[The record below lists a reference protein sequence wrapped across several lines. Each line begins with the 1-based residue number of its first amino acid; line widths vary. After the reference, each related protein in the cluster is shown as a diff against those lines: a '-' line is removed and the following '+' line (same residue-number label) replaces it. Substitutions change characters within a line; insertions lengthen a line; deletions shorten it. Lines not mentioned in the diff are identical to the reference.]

1 MAYGVK
7 FRLEFSDTK
16 GNYRVAEILQKDYDG
31 DIFPLIGQA
40 NPVVIKWEGDDDFY
54 SPIIGSTCE
63 LNLFETANTLYDQFY
78 AAGEREYK
86 VRISTGSLDNADKV
100 WDTENDQWEQANY
113 LWEGSGGT
121 GGSSEIYWEG
131 WLQADQYQESLQPF
145 PNPLKL
151 VAYDGLGSLD
161 AFDAPYSNAADG
173 GYDSNEDTMFFY
185 IYYILN
191 NIQLDLDIYVSN
203 AIRKN
208 TGNANDTLYHDI
220 ILNEF
225 GVFDKLEFRN
235 AKDVLESFLKAT
247 NSRVFQSQGRWY
259 VISNSNLIDINIEQL
274 FNFDI
279 AFSIEDQLATTG
291 EEIIEYK
298 VFDRLGNYRFTTTEN
313 VLLKAPTELK
323 PVGADLYKEYLRPY
337 SSIKYDVELA
347 TDKIINQNPQMLYDD
362 HQWTLGSNTSI
373 VDDSSKALVGNKAIK
388 TTVAYLDG
396 NYDDPYVIIKND
408 INTVITD
415 ETKKLKAGFSF
426 FVETDPD
433 LTNFSDVWKYE
444 ITVIAR
450 GIASDGDE
458 YFYNWKNDQWE
469 RNLFN
474 RNKNKSLKF
483 TKVST
488 WQNYEVEMNPLEDV
502 EGDFKI
508 EFSIRYPNILTHPA
522 PSQYPGLITATYF
535 DKIFIAEVNDYASEM
550 VVTNTQNQ
558 VKTTTAQYE
567 IKNIFISNYLGADN
581 FQGGYDG
588 FFERPR
594 DFFLNVVGA
603 EKPTVEKLVTLEI
616 LNDFRDFV
624 KRYEGTFYNLKSEP
638 IPVAPHNKV
647 WIDFGSGTFREGAS
661 CYIDSMRYDV
671 KANEYEMSLH
681 VPNQTNDVDATFGV
695 KLTK

>member
-7 FRLEFSDTK
+7 FRLEFADTK

-31 DIFPLIGQA
+31 DIFPLVGQA

-54 SPIIGSTCE
+54 TPIIGSSCE
-63 LNLFETANTLYDQFY
+63 LNLFETADTLYDQFY

-151 VAYDGLGSLD
+151 VAYDGLGTLD
-161 AFDAPYSNAADG
+161 AYDAPYSNAADG
-173 GYDSNEDTMFFY
+173 GYDSNEDSMFFY
-185 IYYILN
+185 FYYILN
-191 NIQLDLDIYVSN
+191 NLELNFDIYVAN
-203 AIRKN
+203 DIRKS
-208 TGNANDTLYHDI
+208 TGNANNTFYHDI

-225 GVFDKLEFRN
+225 GIYDKLDFRN
-235 AKDVLESFLKAT
+235 AKEVLESFLKAT

-259 VISNSNLIDINIEQL
+259 IISNSNLIDTNINQQ

-313 VLLKAPTELK
+313 ILLKAPTELK
-323 PVGADLYKEYLRPY
+323 PIGADLYKEYLKPY
-337 SSIKYDVELA
+337 HQVKYDVKLSNERIL
-347 TDKIINQNPQMLYDD
+347 NLNPQLLYDD
-362 HQWTLGSNTSI
+362 HDYTLGANTSI
-373 VDDSSKALVGNKAIK
+373 NTDEDYVLVGNKSIK
-388 TTVAYLDG
+388 TTVHGKNIDF
-396 NYDDPYVIIKND
+396 DDPYEVI
-408 INTVITD
+408 INTVTTD
-415 ETKKLKAGFSF
+415 ESKKLKVGFSF
-426 FVETDPD
+426 LVDPD
-433 LTNFSDVWKYE
+433 YTLTNFSDVWEYE
-444 ITVIAR
+444 IAVIVYARDANNDLIYYDWKADEWQGTVNQKR
-450 GIASDGDE
+450 RHKLPQ
-458 YFYNWKNDQWE
+458 FK
-469 RNLFN
+469 
-474 RNKNKSLKF
+474 
-483 TKVST
+483 KVGT
-488 WQNYEVEMNPLEDV
+488 WQNVELELNAYEEV
-502 EGDFKI
+502 EGDLDVTLNI
-508 EFSIRYPNILTHPA
+508 HYPRFTTYPD
-522 PSQYPGLITATYF
+522 PSQSLINATYF
-535 DKIFIAEVNDYASEM
+535 DKIFISEVNENASEM
-550 VVTNTQNQ
+550 IVSNTQNVVNIQ
-558 VKTTTAQYE
+558 TAVYEVKDIY
-567 IKNIFISNYLGADN
+567 ISNYLGSDAS
-581 FQGGYDG
+581 QSGYDG
-588 FFERPR
+588 FFKRSR
-594 DFFLNVVGA
+594 DFALLA
-603 EKPTVEKLVTLEI
+603 SDYPTVDNIISQEI

-671 KANEYEMSLH
+671 KANEYELSMH
-681 VPNQTNDVDATFGV
+681 VPNQTNDVTSTFAV
-695 KLTK
+695 KLKK

>member
-7 FRLEFSDTK
+7 FRLEFADTK

-31 DIFPLIGQA
+31 DIFPLVGQA

-54 SPIIGSTCE
+54 TPIIGSSCE
-63 LNLFETANTLYDQFY
+63 LNLFETADTLYDQFY

-151 VAYDGLGSLD
+151 VAYDGLGTLD
-161 AFDAPYSNAADG
+161 AYDAPYSNAADG
-173 GYDSNEDTMFFY
+173 GYDSNEDSMFFY
-185 IYYILN
+185 LYYILN
-191 NIQLDLDIYVSN
+191 NLQLNFDIYVAN
-203 AIRKN
+203 DIRKS
-208 TGNANDTLYHDI
+208 TGNANDTFYHDI

-225 GVFDKLEFRN
+225 GVYDKLDFRN
-235 AKDVLESFLKAT
+235 AKEVLESFLKAT

-259 VISNSNLIDINIEQL
+259 IISNSNLIDTNINQQ

-323 PVGADLYKEYLRPY
+323 PVGADLYKEYLKPY
-337 SSIKYDVELA
+337 HQVKYDVELSNER
-347 TDKIINQNPQMLYDD
+347 ILNLNPQLLYDD
-362 HQWTLGSNTSI
+362 HDYTLGANTSI
-373 VDDSSKALVGNKAIK
+373 NTDEDYVLVGNKSIK
-388 TTVAYLDG
+388 TTVHGKNIDF
-396 NYDDPYVIIKND
+396 DDPYEVI
-408 INTVITD
+408 INTVTTD
-415 ETKKLKAGFSF
+415 ESKKLKVGFSF
-426 FVETDPD
+426 LVDPD
-433 LTNFSDVWKYE
+433 YTLTNFSDVWEYE
-444 ITVIAR
+444 IAVIVYARDANNDLIYYDWKADEWQGTVSQKR
-450 GIASDGDE
+450 RHKLPQ
-458 YFYNWKNDQWE
+458 FK
-469 RNLFN
+469 
-474 RNKNKSLKF
+474 
-483 TKVST
+483 KVGT
-488 WQNYEVEMNPLEDV
+488 WQNVELELNAYEEV
-502 EGDFKI
+502 EGDLDVTLNI
-508 EFSIRYPNILTHPA
+508 HYPRFTTYPD
-522 PSQYPGLITATYF
+522 PSQSLINATYF
-535 DKIFIAEVNDYASEM
+535 DKIFISEVNENASEM
-550 VVTNTQNQ
+550 IVSNTQNVVNIQ
-558 VKTTTAQYE
+558 TAVYEVKDIY
-567 IKNIFISNYLGADN
+567 ISNYLGSDAS
-581 FQGGYDG
+581 QSGYDG
-588 FFERPR
+588 FFKRSR
-594 DFFLNVVGA
+594 DFALLA
-603 EKPTVEKLVTLEI
+603 SDYPTVDNIISQEI

-671 KANEYEMSLH
+671 KANEYELSMH
-681 VPNQTNDVDATFGV
+681 VPNQTNDVTSTFAV
-695 KLTK
+695 KLKK

>member
-16 GNYRVAEILQKDYDG
+16 GNYRVAEILQKDYEG
-31 DIFPLIGQA
+31 DIFPLVGQK
-40 NPVVIKWEGDDDFY
+40 NPVIVKWEGDDDFY
-54 SPIIGSTCE
+54 SPIIGSSCE
-63 LNLFETANTLYDQFY
+63 LNLFETADTLYDQFY

-86 VRISTGSLDNADKV
+86 VRIATGSLDNADKV
-100 WDTENDQWEQANY
+100 WDTESDQWEQANY

-131 WLQADQYQESLQPF
+131 WLQADQYQESLQPY

-151 VAYDGLGSLD
+151 VAYDGLGTLD
-161 AFDAPYSNAADG
+161 AYDAPYSNAADG
-173 GYDSNEDTMFFY
+173 GYDSNEDSMFFY

-208 TGNANDTLYHDI
+208 TGSGNDTLYHDI
-220 ILNEF
+220 ILNEY
-225 GVFDKLEFRN
+225 GVFKNLDFRN

-259 VISNSNLIDINIEQL
+259 VISNSNLIDVNINQL

-279 AFSIEDQLATTG
+279 GFSIEDQLATTG

-337 SSIKYDVELA
+337 SAVKYDVELS
-347 TDKIINQNPQMLYDD
+347 DEKIINQNPQLLYDD
-362 HQWTLGSNTSI
+362 HQWTFGSNTD
-373 VDDSSKALVGNKAIK
+373 VHNDESKALIGLK
-388 TTVAYLDG
+388 TIRTSVHG
-396 NYDDPYVIIKND
+396 VNIDDPYVIFKND

-415 ETKKLKAGFSF
+415 ESKTLRLGFSF
-426 FVETDPD
+426 FVEPNYT
-433 LTNFSDVWKYE
+433 LTNFADQWKYVMD
-444 ITVIAR
+444 IYVK
-450 GIASDGDE
+450 GIDADGDTV
-458 YFYNWKNDQWE
+458 YYDFKNDEWSSLGALE
-469 RNLFN
+469 TVN
-474 RNKNKSLKF
+474 NKKRRKKLTF
-483 TKVST
+483 TKVGT
-488 WQNYEVEMNPLEDV
+488 WQNYEVELKPYQEV
-502 EGDFKI
+502 EGNFKV
-508 EFSIRYPNILTHPA
+508 EMNVRYPSFTTYPD
-522 PSQYPGLITATYF
+522 PSQSLIQYTYF

-550 VVTNTQNQ
+550 IVTNTQDQ

-567 IKNIFISNYLGADN
+567 IKDVFISNYLGADN

-588 FFERPR
+588 FFKRPR
-594 DFFLNVVGA
+594 DFAIVASDF
-603 EKPTVEKLVTLEI
+603 PTVEKLVTLEI

-661 CYIDSMRYDV
+661 CYIDSMKYDV

-681 VPNQTNDVDATFGV
+681 VPNQTNDVDATFDV

>member
-7 FRLEFSDTK
+7 FRLEFADTK

-31 DIFPLIGQA
+31 DIFPLVGQA

-54 SPIIGSTCE
+54 TPIIGSSCE
-63 LNLFETANTLYDQFY
+63 LNLFETADTLYDQFY

-151 VAYDGLGSLD
+151 VAYDGLGTLD

-173 GYDSNEDTMFFY
+173 GYDSNEDSMFFY
-185 IYYILN
+185 LYYILN
-191 NIQLDLDIYVSN
+191 NLELNFDIYVAN
-203 AIRKN
+203 DIRKS
-208 TGNANDTLYHDI
+208 TGNANDTFYHDI
-220 ILNEF
+220 ILNEY
-225 GVFDKLEFRN
+225 GVFDDLDFRN
-235 AKDVLESFLKAT
+235 AKEVLESFLKAT

-259 VISNSNLIDINIEQL
+259 IISNSNLIDVNITQL

-279 AFSIEDQLATTG
+279 GFSIENQLATTG

-313 VLLKAPTELK
+313 ILLKAPTELK

-337 SSIKYDVELA
+337 NQVKYDINLS
-347 TDKIINQNPQMLYDD
+347 DLKYINQNPQLLYDD
-362 HQWTLGSNTSI
+362 HQWEFGANTAI
-373 VDDSSKALVGNKAIK
+373 HFDQEKALIGSK
-388 TTVAYLDG
+388 TIRTSVHG
-396 NYDDPYVIIKND
+396 INITDPYVIIKNE
-408 INTVITD
+408 INTVVSD
-415 ETKKLKAGFSF
+415 ETKEFNLGFSF
-426 FVETDPD
+426 FVEPD
-433 LTNFSDVWKYE
+433 YTLTNFADSWKYE
-444 ITVIAR
+444 MEIYVK
-450 GIASDGDE
+450 GIDADGTTL
-458 YFYNWKNDQWE
+458 YYNFKNDEWSE
-469 RNLFN
+469 LAFLETVD
-474 RNKNKSLKF
+474 NKKRRKKQSF
-483 TKVST
+483 TKVGT
-488 WQNYEVEMNPLEDV
+488 WQNFEAELKAYNEVD
-502 EGDFKI
+502 GDFKI
-508 EFSIRYPNILTHPA
+508 QMHIRYPNFSTYPN
-522 PSQYPGLITATYF
+522 PSQSLIEYTYF
-535 DKIFIAEVNDYASEM
+535 DKLYIAEKTDYASEM
-550 VVTNTQNQ
+550 IVTNTQN
-558 VKTTTAQYE
+558 VVNTKTALYE
-567 IKNIFISNYLGADN
+567 IKDIFISNYLGADN

-588 FFERPR
+588 YFKRPR
-594 DFFLNVVGA
+594 DFTIQASDF
-603 EKPTVEKLVTLEI
+603 PTVEKIVTQEI

-671 KANEYEMSLH
+671 KANEYELTMH
-681 VPNQTNDVDATFGV
+681 VPNQTNDITADFAV
-695 KLTK
+695 KLIK